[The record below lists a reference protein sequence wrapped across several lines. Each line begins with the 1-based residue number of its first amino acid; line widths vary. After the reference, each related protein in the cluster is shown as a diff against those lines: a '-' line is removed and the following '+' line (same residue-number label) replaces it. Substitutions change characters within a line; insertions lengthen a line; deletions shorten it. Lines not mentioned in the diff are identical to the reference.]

1 MNRGVLAVVFSLIV
15 GDAWAAASKS
25 TEPVGSGKANGVW
38 SVQATTSVG
47 ACSNLIPDSLVIVD
61 NKISETTRTNVSVWG
76 YIDETGA
83 ITARFTSSDE
93 HVARFHGRFRG
104 SNGAGAWSSSTDL
117 CGGSWRAVRQQ

>member
-1 MNRGVLAVVFSLIV
+1 MNRVVLITLLSLIV
-15 GDAWAAASKS
+15 VGASVAASKS
-25 TEPVGSGKANGVW
+25 TEPAGPGKANGVW
-38 SVQATTSVG
+38 SVQAITSVG

-61 NKISETTRTNVSVWG
+61 NKISETTGTNVSVWG

-93 HVARFHGRFRG
+93 HVVRFHGRFRG

-117 CGGSWRAVRQQ
+117 CGGSWRAVRQ

>member
-1 MNRGVLAVVFSLIV
+1 MNRVVLITGLILIV
-15 GDAWAAASKS
+15 TDASAAASKS
-25 TEPVGSGKANGVW
+25 TEPVGSGNANGSW

-47 ACSNLIPDSLVIVD
+47 SCSSLIPDSLVIVD
-61 NKISETTRTNVSVWG
+61 NKISETTGTNVSVWG

>member
-1 MNRGVLAVVFSLIV
+1 MNRVVLITGLILIV
-15 GDAWAAASKS
+15 TDASAAASKS
-25 TEPVGSGKANGVW
+25 TEPVGSGNANGSW

-47 ACSNLIPDSLVIVD
+47 SCSSLIPDSLVIVD
-61 NKISETTRTNVSVWG
+61 NKISETTGANVSVWG
-76 YIDETGA
+76 YIDETGG

-117 CGGSWRAVRQQ
+117 CGGSWRAVRQ

>member
-1 MNRGVLAVVFSLIV
+1 MNRVVLITGLILIV
-15 GDAWAAASKS
+15 ADASAAASKS
-25 TEPVGSGKANGVW
+25 TEPVGLGKANGSW

-47 ACSNLIPDSLVIVD
+47 SCSNLIPDSLVIVD
-61 NKISETTRTNVSVWG
+61 NKISETTGANVSVWG

-83 ITARFTSSDE
+83 ITARFTGSDG

-117 CGGSWRAVRQQ
+117 CGGSWRAVRQ

>member
-1 MNRGVLAVVFSLIV
+1 MNRVVLITGLILIV
-15 GDAWAAASKS
+15 ADASAAASKS
-25 TEPVGSGKANGVW
+25 TEPVGLGNANGSW

-47 ACSNLIPDSLVIVD
+47 SCSNLIPDSLVIVD
-61 NKISETTRTNVSVWG
+61 NKISETTGANVSVWG

-83 ITARFTSSDE
+83 ITARFTSSDG

-117 CGGSWRAVRQQ
+117 CGGSWRAVRQ

>member
-1 MNRGVLAVVFSLIV
+1 MNDTNIGIGLSATDSYSPSLTF
-15 GDAWAAASKS
+15 GNSR
-25 TEPVGSGKANGVW
+25 TYKA
-38 SVQATTSVG
+38 
-47 ACSNLIPDSLVIVD
+47 IVD
-61 NKISETTRTNVSVWG
+61 NKISETTGANVSVWG

-117 CGGSWRAVRQQ
+117 CGGSWRAVRQ